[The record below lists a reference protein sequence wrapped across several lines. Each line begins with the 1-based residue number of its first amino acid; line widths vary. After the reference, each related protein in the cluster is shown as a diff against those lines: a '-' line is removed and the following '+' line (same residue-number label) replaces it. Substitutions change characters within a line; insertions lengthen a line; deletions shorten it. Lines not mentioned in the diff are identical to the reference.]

1 MSAMYY
7 ADIHGL
13 EGEDKDDFLYFI
25 RVLDS
30 EYVSYCAEQSKIE
43 TEKRRDK

>member
-7 ADIHGL
+7 ANTHGF
-13 EGEDKDDFLYFI
+13 EGDDRDDFLHFI

-30 EYVSYCAEQSKIE
+30 EYVKYCDEQTKIE